1 MKIEKIGELGDAG
14 TGLDV
19 GKDVDVRMSGGV
31 VGASSEETVEERR
44 RWWGGARMGIGE
56 ACFKSLKLES
66 SLRGLSVIIFTVVG
80 NE

>member
-1 MKIEKIGELGDAG
+1 
-14 TGLDV
+14 
-19 GKDVDVRMSGGV
+19 MSGGV

>member
-1 MKIEKIGELGDAG
+1 
-14 TGLDV
+14 
-19 GKDVDVRMSGGV
+19 MSGGV

-44 RWWGGARMGIGE
+44 RWWGGVRMGIGE
-56 ACFKSLKLES
+56 ACFKSFKLES